1 MATCPDCGAQVEIRG
16 TYVEKSSGDSLVLQ
30 GCPTCRTELV
40 HAKKT
45 GRWYK
50 LSRQAASDSF
60 RAAAGESHRADLHRA
75 LSDSRAH
82 RLGRLVAI
90 FDVANELAGVQTRY
104 IERHVENAK
113 FVCRNWK
120 LECETNAISTLESIE
135 NRQKLDALIQKHLED
150 ADDMRSEENL
160 SVEEQKRLGRE
171 YRRYKKALAKK
182 FDLTVSW

>member
-1 MATCPDCGAQVEIRG
+1 M
-16 TYVEKSSGDSLVLQ
+16 VLR
-30 GCPTCRTELV
+30 GCPTCRTEWV

-50 LSRQAASDSF
+50 LRRQKASDSF
-60 RAAAGESHRADLHRA
+60 RAAGESQRADLHRA

-104 IERHVENAK
+104 IERKVENPK
-113 FVCRNWK
+113 FVCHNWK
-120 LECETNAISTLESIE
+120 LECETNAISELESAE
-135 NRQKLDALIQKHLED
+135 NRQKLDALIQKHIEY

-160 SVEEQKRLGRE
+160 SVEEQKRLARE

-182 FDLTVSW
+182 FVVIHDP

>member
-1 MATCPDCGAQVEIRG
+1 MVIRG
-16 TYVEKSSGDSLVLQ
+16 
-30 GCPTCRTELV
+30 CPICRSEWV
-40 HAKKT
+40 HAKQT

-50 LSRQAASDSF
+50 LRRQEANDSRAEGKPL
-60 RAAAGESHRADLHRA
+60 RPDLHRA

-90 FDVANELAGVQTRY
+90 FDIANELAGVQTRY
-104 IERHVENAK
+104 IERHVESPK

>member
-1 MATCPDCGAQVEIRG
+1 MATPCPDCGGQAKLRG
-16 TYVEKSSGDSLVLQ
+16 TYVERNSGDSLVIR
-30 GCPTCRTELV
+30 GCPTCRSEWV

-50 LSRQAASDSF
+50 LRRQEANDSRAE
-60 RAAAGESHRADLHRA
+60 GEPLRPDLHRA
-75 LSDSRAH
+75 LPDSRAH

-104 IERHVENAK
+104 IERHVETPK

-120 LECETNAISTLESIE
+120 LECETNAISALESIE
-135 NRQKLDALIQKHLED
+135 SRQKLDALIQKHLED

-160 SVEEQKRLGRE
+160 SVEEQKRLARE